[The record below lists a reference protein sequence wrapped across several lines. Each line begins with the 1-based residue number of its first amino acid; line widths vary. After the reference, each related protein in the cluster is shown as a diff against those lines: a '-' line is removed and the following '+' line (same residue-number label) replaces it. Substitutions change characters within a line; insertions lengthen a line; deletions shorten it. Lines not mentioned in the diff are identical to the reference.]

1 MKQVED
7 KIALPYNRFA
17 EENENNKSTTLHNN
31 LHNNLTLQLSIYE
44 VKFIKKLQRF
54 ISSPEDA
61 PNGVKQTT
69 YLNKNQ
75 WDRR

>member
-7 KIALPYNRFA
+7 KIALPYNRLA
-17 EENENNKSTTLHNN
+17 EENENNKSTI
-31 LHNNLTLQLSIYE
+31 LHNNLTLLLSIYE
-44 VKFIKKLQRF
+44 VKFIRKLQRF

-61 PNGVKQTT
+61 PKGGKQTT